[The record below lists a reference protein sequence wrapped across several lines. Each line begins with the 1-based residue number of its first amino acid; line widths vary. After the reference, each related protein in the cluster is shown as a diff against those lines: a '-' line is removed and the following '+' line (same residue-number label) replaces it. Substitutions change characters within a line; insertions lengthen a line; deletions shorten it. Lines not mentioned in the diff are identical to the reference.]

1 MLLEERPSVQRSV
14 TKYDDDA
21 ILAWIV
27 PINCP
32 SGDDDDDWK
41 MILWMRDNDDGSD
54 DDDNTYVKLSITH

>member
-1 MLLEERPSVQRSV
+1 MLLEEWSSVQWSV

-41 MILWMRDNDDGSD
+41 MILWMRDNDAIGNDK
-54 DDDNTYVKLSITH
+54 VLQFMR